1 VSVFVSVFQALR
13 LVGRRLNSSGAGRN
27 KTENQMLD
35 IETRASALPHPIP
48 IEFVTIQLAP
58 HADGKILV
66 SLTATTV
73 DEDEPQLLDQE
84 IAHERVATL
93 DELVALIRAHV
104 RINAPA
110 H

>member
-1 VSVFVSVFQALR
+1 
-13 LVGRRLNSSGAGRN
+13 
-27 KTENQMLD
+27 MLD
-35 IETRASALPHPIP
+35 IQTGAPVPPNIHTPP

-58 HADGKILV
+58 HADGRILV

-104 RINAPA
+104 RIGPP

>member
-1 VSVFVSVFQALR
+1 
-13 LVGRRLNSSGAGRN
+13 
-27 KTENQMLD
+27 MLD
-35 IETRASALPHPIP
+35 IQTGAPAPPHPIP

-84 IAHERVATL
+84 IAHERINTL

-104 RINAPA
+104 RIGA
-110 H
+110 HH